1 VVFGRLCEEDV
12 ELIADEPSRGADGE
26 EILAL
31 LRSGIA
37 KRVIHVCAH
46 MSSHDFDAMVASMA
60 RIQHKYEVL
69 GTRTFAKAVA
79 I

>member
-1 VVFGRLCEEDV
+1 MTRDQVQGRVPDG
-12 ELIADEPSRGADGE
+12 DET
-26 EILAL
+26 LAL
-31 LRSGIA
+31 LRFGIA

-46 MSSHDFDAMVASMA
+46 MSSPDFDAMVASMA

-69 GTRTFAKAVA
+69 GTRIFGRPAT